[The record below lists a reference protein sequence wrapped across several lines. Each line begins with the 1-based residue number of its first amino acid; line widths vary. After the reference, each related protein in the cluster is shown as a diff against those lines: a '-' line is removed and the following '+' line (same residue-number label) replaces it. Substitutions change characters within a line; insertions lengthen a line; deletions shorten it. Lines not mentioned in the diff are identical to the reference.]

1 VYDYLMN
8 MHALHPWSVQ
18 MLVLTQR
25 VRDLPRHVY
34 SCTAFSKL
42 PTMKNDAHQETRIG
56 TSSLWVAA
64 RPPPSRH
71 AVEQWCRDVG
81 YLPSTCIAACARAGT
96 LEEPQKDGFQASR
109 GGGGSSER
117 RQSLAVSTASQQSW
131 GQDANTG
138 KLVIHCEV
146 REGPNEH

>member
-1 VYDYLMN
+1 MN
-8 MHALHPWSVQ
+8 MHAVYPWRVQ
-18 MLVLTQR
+18 MLVVTQR

-42 PTMKNDAHQETRIG
+42 PTMADDAHQDTRSG
-56 TSSLWVAA
+56 TCRVWVAA

-81 YLPSTCIAACARAGT
+81 YLPSTCIAAGARADT
-96 LEEPQKDGFQASR
+96 VETPQKDATQGSR
-109 GGGGSSER
+109 GGSGGSSER
-117 RQSLAVSTASQQSW
+117 RRSLAVSTASQQSW

-138 KLVIHCEV
+138 KLVIRGEV
-146 REGPNEH
+146 REGPMSAWA